1 MSTLSL
7 STVKRFTQSYPV
19 AKPETEPLL
28 ISAQDSDKLLLVYK
42 RFYIYVLQRN
52 LDFTAWAKERKEL
65 PSTNKLGTDLSPY

>member
-28 ISAQDSDKLLLVYK
+28 ISAQDSDKLLLVYTVTFDQMFPGGNSSLK
-42 RFYIYVLQRN
+42 KAL
-52 LDFTAWAKERKEL
+52 L
-65 PSTNKLGTDLSPY
+65 STKLHLFALYLWKY